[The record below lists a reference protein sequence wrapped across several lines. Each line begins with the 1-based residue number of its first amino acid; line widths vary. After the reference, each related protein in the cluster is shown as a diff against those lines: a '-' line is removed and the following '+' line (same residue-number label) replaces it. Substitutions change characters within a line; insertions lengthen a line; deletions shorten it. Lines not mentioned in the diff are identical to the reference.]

1 MNDEHIATPHPR
13 ALLGRV
19 VDFNLQPRDG
29 KGELTARA
37 SKDYPIDITSEP
49 TDSHTLKT
57 GIKMIDLLCPVLKG
71 SKIGVFGGA
80 GVGKT
85 VLIEEL
91 INNIAKSQPSFSSV
105 HIGFGFALSYTN
117 FDASDDNRLRL
128 IGSENDSQDDYL
140 RAVKVGLAVAEHFR
154 DEGRNVLVTI
164 DSSSRFTQAG
174 SQVSALLGRIPSAAG
189 YQSTLATDMGAQQA
203 SRGSLTYLYADD
215 NLLWVE
221 QKSPDLPPYGINLT
235 MPRDIATEGSYL
247 AIDPTRSSSRF
258 LDPISVGAD
267 HCDTA
272 LRVQDLLAQYKS
284 LHDIIAILG
293 MDELS
298 EDDKLMVNRA
308 RKVRNFLTQ
317 PLYAAES
324 TTGIPGRYVSLSATL
339 AGFKSILNGNCDHL
353 PEEAFSMVGGIEE
366 AIEKAKTLAIQP
378 R

>member
-37 SKDYPIDITSEP
+37 SKDYPTDITSEP

-57 GIKMIDLLCPVLKG
+57 GIKTIDLLCPVLKG

-85 VLIEEL
+85 VLIQEL
-91 INNIAKSQPSFSSV
+91 INNIAKSQQSFFVVSIEIGHGSSYPNS
-105 HIGFGFALSYTN
+105 ISK
-117 FDASDDNRLRL
+117 DASDDKRLRL
-128 IGSENDSQDDYL
+128 IGSEHDSQDDYL

-164 DSSSRFTQAG
+164 DSSPRFTQAG
-174 SQVSALLGRIPSAAG
+174 SEVSALLARIPSAAG

-203 SRGSLTYLYADD
+203 SRGSLTYLDADND
-215 NLLWVE
+215 LLWVE
-221 QKSPDLPPYGINLT
+221 QKRPDLANYDIKLI
-235 MPRDIATEGSYL
+235 MSRDIATEGIYP
-247 AIDPTRSSSRF
+247 AIEPLESSSCF
-258 LDPISVGAD
+258 LDPKWVGAD

-272 LRVQDLLAQYKS
+272 LRVRDLLEQYES
-284 LHDIIAILG
+284 LKDIIATLG

-298 EDDKLMVNRA
+298 DEDKLTVSRA
-308 RKVRNFLTQ
+308 RKIQYFLSQ
-317 PLYAAES
+317 PRSKAGTPGGYFFLENTIAVCK
-324 TTGIPGRYVSLSATL
+324 GIVS
-339 AGFKSILNGNCDHL
+339 GIYDHMEDEDFIYGTYDA
-353 PEEAFSMVGGIEE
+353 PIFNSG
-366 AIEKAKTLAIQP
+366 KAQIQP

>member
-1 MNDEHIATPHPR
+1 MNDEQKSK
-13 ALLGRV
+13 LGSGVLGRV
-19 VDFNLQPRDG
+19 IDS
-29 KGELTARA
+29 KGEPL
-37 SKDYPIDITSEP
+37 DGMGPIGATFGEEMNDTQVLE
-49 TDSHTLKT
+49 T
-57 GIKMIDLLCPVLKG
+57 GIKAIGLLCPIHKG
-71 SKIGVFGGA
+71 AKIGLFGGA

-85 VLIEEL
+85 VLIMEL
-91 INNIAKSQPSFSSV
+91 INNVAKSGMAVVCVPETPADGARMVARNVGVVQAKES
-105 HIGFGFALSYTN
+105 
-117 FDASDDNRLRL
+117 
-128 IGSENDSQDDYL
+128 GSQEDYL
-140 RAVKVGLAVAEHFR
+140 DAVKTAVSVATNLR
-154 DEGRNVLVTI
+154 NEGRNALLI
-164 DSSSRFTQAG
+164 IESSPRFTQAG

-247 AIDPTRSSSRF
+247 AIDPTRSSSCF
-258 LDPISVGAD
+258 LESNLVGAD